1 MVYLK
6 YNSVKLPVLD
16 NYNIAKSSQE
26 ITFSDLKCDFTGHQK
41 ADLPEKY
48 QEVRVVEES
57 KVNREIEKI
66 EYEEKKDVKELSF
79 ESKVKEKISICKVHG
94 YSSQETREESKSTV
108 TGAKVTVNDTYIN
121 NQTKFNI
128 DGNSYQETTEGKNL
142 INPFSKYSAGYS
154 TTVNGVTF
162 TLLEDG
168 KIRVNGTA
176 TGGRA
181 AFAFFIPDTTVKAG
195 NYILSRGSEKVQV
208 EAKIGDTYYRVAGSS
223 SNVSIV
229 EAQKIFYVALIVN
242 EGLTVNNE
250 VVYAQLEDGT
260 VATEYEQYGTMPSEK
275 FPSAIKNVDENI
287 EIDICNKNLLS
298 NKIED
303 YDISSGLYGYRKI
316 VGELRKKYLVLTIT
330 DRDTSININE
340 VYFGFTGN
348 GKNGDEEKAWIVQK
362 GSILGSLAGNKRYI
376 STQNF
381 KYFSFY
387 PNNKETFNKIFNRF
401 NIEVE
406 LSDESSPSNFI
417 THESK
422 NLVFPLTQDQKL
434 MQGDYLADDGI
445 HHTKTQIQLDGITRG
460 LKVESV
466 TKHSND
472 IYYCVIKIIKQGVN
486 GTNNM
491 YSTHFTPYFGVKTGS
506 CYITGYGGFIVL
518 VLTDQSITTV
528 DAANT
533 WLAAQKEKGTPVM
546 IEYELAQ
553 EVVEPYTVE
562 QQKAWNNMQN
572 LVSYVGINNI
582 NSSTN
587 IDVKYPVRIKKEIVP
602 ETYDK
607 LLYTGY
613 IEDYVFDKMRE
624 LDIDTSINFTLM
636 TPKKITTLRT
646 CIAVGTY
653 QLKDL
658 IENIIL
664 APLIDDGFILKT
676 LEITDRKITVN
687 YLCKTIEYCLNN
699 LSNKFN
705 FWWYI
710 DENKNIYFKDI
721 ELLYS
726 EDNIEHVYDDENK
739 ISGLEYI
746 KPTVNS
752 ENYANV
758 VNFTNVRIYEQ
769 SHMSFNGKDIVESYN
784 PILEQQISTLKQ
796 NEQIDFL
803 FPLDVKKENIIKSA
817 ESTSL
822 YNNLLYGVYISG
834 KYSDNTTFT
843 VYYGYNKSIKSE
855 IKTNNVGYE
864 GNNADNEKEFLLIR
878 DSFFNNL
885 ITGFRYNGT
894 KVIKEIME
902 IKSDSALI
910 WNIYKFYNDK
920 GIEEK
925 KDKISKTGIVETTIN
940 MNESWKTIQELEDIG
955 ASYIDKNSL
964 KFDGQ
969 IELKADQNV
978 FNVGERVRINKHMG
992 DLLIDG
998 TYIITE
1004 VQELFSNN
1012 EFEYIAIC
1020 KNSNMLSNF
1029 IDTFR
1034 GEDTQESS
1042 EKTYKLYVTHY
1053 NEEQILESH
1062 EVVQ

>member
-41 ADLPEKY
+41 VDLPEKY

-94 YSSQETREESKSTV
+94 YSSQETRSGKNKIIFDDIKETVNRGITYSIKNGVITLNGIASGVVNFYSNPINISAGKYTLSKNMGGTWSLGTATSSPAILLQQKKEDGSYTTVEGGELTAYSSAKNFTTLDLAEGTYRIRIFIATGNILNNFTWRPQLEEGENFTGLEQGGLMPSVEFPSEIKNVKENVRINIRNKNFCDLDILEKLKEKAITINSSNSFTINLENGRMGITSRINIMLPDGIDKSKKYRIKYHRKMNNTSFLPRLSALYADGSNDGVEDRILEADYEYVTSGKELSGITLAWNTQNQGGIVTFSDISITEINENSDFEESK
-108 TGAKVTVNDTYIN
+108 K
-121 NQTKFNI
+121 QTIIF
-128 DGNSYQETTEGKNL
+128 
-142 INPFSKYSAGYS
+142 PFKQG
-154 TTVNGVTF
+154 
-162 TLLEDG
+162 
-168 KIRVNGTA
+168 
-176 TGGRA
+176 
-181 AFAFFIPDTTVKAG
+181 
-195 NYILSRGSEKVQV
+195 
-208 EAKIGDTYYRVAGSS
+208 
-223 SNVSIV
+223 
-229 EAQKIFYVALIVN
+229 
-242 EGLTVNNE
+242 
-250 VVYAQLEDGT
+250 
-260 VATEYEQYGTMPSEK
+260 
-275 FPSAIKNVDENI
+275 
-287 EIDICNKNLLS
+287 
-298 NKIED
+298 
-303 YDISSGLYGYRKI
+303 
-316 VGELRKKYLVLTIT
+316 
-330 DRDTSININE
+330 
-340 VYFGFTGN
+340 
-348 GKNGDEEKAWIVQK
+348 
-362 GSILGSLAGNKRYI
+362 
-376 STQNF
+376 
-381 KYFSFY
+381 
-387 PNNKETFNKIFNRF
+387 
-401 NIEVE
+401 
-406 LSDESSPSNFI
+406 
-417 THESK
+417 
-422 NLVFPLTQDQKL
+422 QKL

-445 HHTKTQIQLDGITRG
+445 HHKRKQVVLDGSDDEGWDYNGGSLSNNISAFTANISNLISVENTDAKVRVMCNKTIG
-460 LKVESV
+460 LSASEA
-466 TKHSND
+466 TKLQKYNAIAVISD
-472 IYYCVIKIIKQGVN
+472 KRIYLCVQRSSF
-486 GTNNM
+486 
-491 YSTHFTPYFGVKTGS
+491 STSPSTLK
-506 CYITGYGGFIVL
+506 
-518 VLTDQSITTV
+518 
-528 DAANT
+528 T
-533 WLAAQKEKGTPVM
+533 WLQSNPITV
-546 IEYELAQ
+546 EYELAE

-613 IEDYVFDKMRE
+613 IDDYVFDEMRE

-739 ISGLEYI
+739 ILGLEYI

-803 FPLDVKKENIIKSA
+803 FPLDIKKENIIKSA